1 MSNSLSELWRSALLT
16 VLLLTVVIQPLPA
29 QNNNESTR
37 NVREMSLEEVLQI
50 AEQENFQI
58 RMAEA
63 DIEIMRSQ
71 YRQTNAVFLPQIS
84 LEETGVSTNDPLN
97 VFGFKLKQESATT
110 ADFNPARL
118 NAPDLYENFTSKLQV
133 QQPLFNPD
141 QLFRRSAVK
150 NQLNAAREQL
160 LSTRSYARF
169 QVKDAYY
176 QLLLTDERLSVINPS
191 LKAAR
196 RNEERAG
203 DLLDQGMISK
213 ADYLAAAVRV
223 RDLES
228 RQSEAQDQLQS
239 VQENLH
245 FLLGMNEEVTIKPT
259 DSLRM
264 APYSLTSIPVSPGIT
279 NSTLQALQYRI
290 QAAEEMVKST
300 KFSFVPSLNAFGS
313 YEFNDDVLFGTRGE
327 SYFVGATLKWDLFSG
342 LSKAGKVMQSRAEL
356 KKAEVAYRSRSLKTR
371 MEIKQARRSVT
382 QARKQFEFAEASVE
396 QAAEDLRIRTDRYE
410 QGMETTSDLLRAEA
424 RQSQAHLQR
433 LNAVYQY
440 HISLAKLE
448 LLLEQELPNN

>member
-150 NQLNAAREQL
+150 NQLNAARGRPSVATASNR
-160 LSTRSYARF
+160 STVS
-169 QVKDAYY
+169 KG
-176 QLLLTDERLSVINPS
+176 II
-191 LKAAR
+191 R
-196 RNEERAG
+196 RA
-203 DLLDQGMISK
+203 
-213 ADYLAAAVRV
+213 
-223 RDLES
+223 
-228 RQSEAQDQLQS
+228 QSENSGCSWHCTHSES
-239 VQENLH
+239 V
-245 FLLGMNEEVTIKPT
+245 
-259 DSLRM
+259 
-264 APYSLTSIPVSPGIT
+264 Y
-279 NSTLQALQYRI
+279 
-290 QAAEEMVKST
+290 
-300 KFSFVPSLNAFGS
+300 FS
-313 YEFNDDVLFGTRGE
+313 
-327 SYFVGATLKWDLFSG
+327 
-342 LSKAGKVMQSRAEL
+342 
-356 KKAEVAYRSRSLKTR
+356 
-371 MEIKQARRSVT
+371 
-382 QARKQFEFAEASVE
+382 
-396 QAAEDLRIRTDRYE
+396 
-410 QGMETTSDLLRAEA
+410 
-424 RQSQAHLQR
+424 
-433 LNAVYQY
+433 
-440 HISLAKLE
+440 
-448 LLLEQELPNN
+448 

>member
-1 MSNSLSELWRSALLT
+1 MNNSLSIFHQS
-16 VLLLTVVIQPLPA
+16 VLLAVLLVAAIQPLAA
-29 QNNNESTR
+29 QDRDDGTQNM
-37 NVREMSLEEVLQI
+37 REMSLEEVLQI
-50 AEQENFQI
+50 AEKDNFRI
-58 RMAEA
+58 RMAES
-63 DIEIMRSQ
+63 DIEITRSQ

-84 LEETGVSTNDPLN
+84 LEETGVSSNDPLN

-118 NAPDLYENFTSKLQV
+118 NAPDPYENFTSKLQV

-160 LSTRSYARF
+160 QGTKSHARF
-169 QVKDAYY
+169 QVKGAYY
-176 QLLLTDERLSVINPS
+176 RLLLTDERLSVINTS
-191 LKAAR
+191 LKAAQ

-203 DLLDQGMISK
+203 DLLEQGMISK

-239 VQENLH
+239 VQENLR
-245 FLLGMNEEVTIKPT
+245 FLLGMNEEVIIKPT

-264 APYSLTSIPVSPGIT
+264 ASVSLTSIPVSPGIT
-279 NSTLQALQYRI
+279 SSTLKALQYRV
-290 QAAEEMVKST
+290 QAAEEMVKSS
-300 KFSFVPSLNAFGS
+300 KFNFLPSLNAFGS
-313 YEFNDDVLFGTRGE
+313 YEFNDDVLFGTQGE

-342 LSKAGKVMQSRAEL
+342 FSKAGKVMQSRAEL
-356 KKAEVAYRSRSLKTR
+356 KKAEVAYHSQSLKTR

-382 QARKQFEFAEASVE
+382 QAQKQFEFAEASVE
-396 QAAEDLRIRTDRYE
+396 QATEDFRIRTDRYQ
-410 QGMETTSDLLRAEA
+410 QGMETTSDLLWAEA
-424 RQSQAHLQR
+424 RQSQVRLQR
-433 LNAVYQY
+433 LNTLYQY
-440 HISLAKLE
+440 NISLATLE
-448 LLLEQELPNN
+448 LLLEQEIPN